1 MSKPGRVLF
10 EYRLVVVGIEPSGLR
25 ASDPARDPVRE
36 MGKSPD
42 SITRMVTCIVRR
54 RSGGPD
60 LRSTLDHLDRTIATD
75 DAGER
80 RDNGGTA

>member
-1 MSKPGRVLF
+1 MSRPGRVLF
-10 EYRLVVVGIEPSGLR
+10 EYRLAVVGIEPSGLR
-25 ASDPARDPVRE
+25 ASDPARE

-42 SITRMVTCIVRR
+42 SITRMIARIVRR